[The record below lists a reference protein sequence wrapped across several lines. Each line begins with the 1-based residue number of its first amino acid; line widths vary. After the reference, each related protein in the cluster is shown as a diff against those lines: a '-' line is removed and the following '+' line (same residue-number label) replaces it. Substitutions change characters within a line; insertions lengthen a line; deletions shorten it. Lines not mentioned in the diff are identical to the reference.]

1 MTYTT
6 PEVMKLDSAYNAI
19 QGLAK
24 PALVFFGDRQ
34 PPYAH
39 DATMG
44 AYESDE

>member
-1 MTYTT
+1 MTYTK
-6 PEVMKLDSAYNAI
+6 PEVMKLDNTFNVI

-24 PALVFFGDRQ
+24 PPLVFFGDMQ